1 MNFSNAWDS
10 YMAEYEQAAYIS
22 LTKLNSEHH
31 QEMLNIRK
39 KISSDYPIMGKPIN
53 KKIIDLTKREKAL
66 TQNKLYD
73 AAERLKRK
81 REALEVSDIQNFIKQ
96 DIKKLIDK
104 EEIKIKTRHETALT
118 ALLKRIQ
125 RDRNEQLLNRQID
138 SKRMI
143 QRNKNMIQ
151 HIIKRQDMEKKKT
164 REFLHYSLGTR
175 EPAKKVNSKT
185 RTQSSKRKRLRK
197 IQAIENINDNKE
209 PKSFFI
215 TERTDTYAAKLDKR
229 LNKSN
234 TGIKIIRPNR
244 STSVTHNDNDS
255 TSFEKPKRMDNRTSV
270 QNRSAYGTCITNK
283 FTLAKRKIK
292 RTNQSISKSS
302 NSKFKCLNNSCN

>member
-31 QEMLNIRK
+31 KEMVNLRK
-39 KISSDYPIMGKPIN
+39 KISSDYPITGKPIN
-53 KKIIDLTKREKAL
+53 KKIIDLNKREKAL
-66 TQNKLYD
+66 TRNKLYD

-81 REALEVSDIQNFIKQ
+81 REALELSDIQNFIKH
-96 DIKKLIDK
+96 DIQKLIDK
-104 EEIKIKTRHETALT
+104 EEIKIKARHETALT

-151 HIIKRQDMEKKKT
+151 HIIKGQDMEKKKT

-185 RTQSSKRKRLRK
+185 RTQSSKKKRLRK
-197 IQAIENINDNKE
+197 IQAIENSHDNKE

-215 TERTDTYAAKLDKR
+215 TDRPDTYASKLDKR
-229 LNKSN
+229 LNKSHA
-234 TGIKIIRPNR
+234 GIKIIRPNR
-244 STSVTHNDNDS
+244 SSSVTHNHNDS
-255 TSFEKPKRMDNRTSV
+255 TSFEKPRRMDNKSSF
-270 QNRSAYGTCITNK
+270 QNRSAYGTCTTNK
-283 FTLAKRKIK
+283 LTLAKHKIK
-292 RTNQSISKSS
+292 RTNQSIPKSS
-302 NSKFKCLNNSCN
+302 NSKCKYLNHSCD